1 MARGSASERRMADG
15 RTYHEHAMVTLFL
28 KSLGKVNMTLTNYR
42 DLLGMTTG
50 EEHDR
55 IRRVIKSRFGIILP
69 RNM

>member
-1 MARGSASERRMADG
+1 
-15 RTYHEHAMVTLFL
+15 MVTLFL